1 MTNNKF
7 PIKFKVILGLI
18 ALIVISV
25 TFKIM
30 YSHFSAESESILSQ
44 SEIVTI
50 RGLLTE
56 ECLKQEETSLNKGNN
71 LDEDLEWFKNK
82 APEYCKCVSLKIYS
96 LVLQEG
102 SLKELLVRRE
112 KREFNQKV
120 LSFMKSDKSKG
131 ATDFCLSK
139 AQKMSTAKRTYASEG
154 SAKRK

>member
-18 ALIVISV
+18 VLIATSV

-50 RGLLTE
+50 RGLLTD

-112 KREFNQKV
+112 KKEFNQKV

-139 AQKMSTAKRTYASEG
+139 ALKMTPAKRIYASDG
-154 SAKRK
+154 SGKRK